1 MSDQRPPS
9 QGEQPRHEP
18 EIIPPDRGDRRWRED
33 RPWLFPGQAGNQR
46 IYVTRLG
53 PFSTFLLVAVLG
65 LAAAVLL
72 IVLLGAFLLW
82 IPIIG
87 LVIAIAII
95 SGLLRN
101 YFRRLG

>member
-1 MSDQRPPS
+1 MSDQRPAS

-18 EIIPPDRGDRRWRED
+18 EIIPPDHGDGRWREG
-33 RPWLFPGQAGNQR
+33 RTWLFSGPAGNER
-46 IYVTRLG
+46 IYVTKLG
-53 PFSTFLLVAVLG
+53 PFTTFLLVAVLG

-87 LVIAIAII
+87 LVLAIAIM